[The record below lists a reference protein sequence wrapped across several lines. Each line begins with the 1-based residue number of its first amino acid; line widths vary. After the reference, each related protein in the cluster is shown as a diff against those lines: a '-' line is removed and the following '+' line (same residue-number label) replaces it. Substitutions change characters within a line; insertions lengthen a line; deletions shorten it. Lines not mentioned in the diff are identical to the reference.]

1 MCVYITAHCHSC
13 TSSNTIG
20 ELNHDRGVV
29 ARNMWSIQDILHVFV
44 PLMKLYEMYSK
55 YVTREYLIL
64 FTYRNSIF
72 IYLLTGIKAIILKS
86 ISVWKS
92 LRIDDLCNETH
103 LNREKEETFPR

>member
-1 MCVYITAHCHSC
+1 
-13 TSSNTIG
+13 
-20 ELNHDRGVV
+20 
-29 ARNMWSIQDILHVFV
+29 
-44 PLMKLYEMYSK
+44 MYSK

-72 IYLLTGIKAIILKS
+72 YIYLLTGIKAIILKS

>member
-1 MCVYITAHCHSC
+1 
-13 TSSNTIG
+13 
-20 ELNHDRGVV
+20 
-29 ARNMWSIQDILHVFV
+29 
-44 PLMKLYEMYSK
+44 MYSK

-103 LNREKEETFPR
+103 LTERKKKRFQGSASRCVMSRTLTHKLASRKSYFYLFALPKAHKYPFSYHPWFDLTSIDY